1 MRSKPAVFLDRDGVI
16 NEDSYDYV
24 KSWDEFRFR
33 ADALAALRR
42 LHEHGVEVYVISN
55 QSGVGRGYFSER
67 TLLDTFTR
75 MRLEVAEAGG
85 LIHGIH
91 YCPHRPDEGCHC
103 RKPRP
108 GQLLTAAAKYGLD
121 LQRSLVVGDSCS
133 DINAAH
139 AAGCS
144 SIFLT
149 TRRELPPIPLTP
161 NPSPRG
167 RGETENGDMSLP
179 PSPPGRGVRGE
190 GKRWATDKPIEKA
203 HKPEYMTQLCRQ
215 LRAESTRAEAKLWEY
230 LRDRR
235 VLWTKFRRQHP
246 LGRYVADFYCEEK
259 GLVVEIEG
267 AVHAT
272 TQEYDQIRQH
282 ELENRGL
289 TVLRFTNSEVL
300 DDLSGVLA
308 GIVDAL
314 TPSPS
319 PAQRPLTPNPS
330 PSGRGETENG
340 DTPLP
345 PSPCGRGAG
354 GEGEAKDQVADHV
367 ARCEQP
373 PDYVAESLSQAVDII
388 LSLPQFAQQ

>member
-33 ADALAALRR
+33 PDALAALRR

-55 QSGVGRGYFSER
+55 QSGVGRGYFSEQ
-67 TLLDTFTR
+67 TLLDIFTR
-75 MRLEVAEAGG
+75 MRLCVAEAGG
-85 LIHGIH
+85 LIHGIY

-103 RKPRP
+103 RKPCP

-121 LQRSLVVGDSCS
+121 LQRSVVVGDSCS
-133 DINAAH
+133 DVNAAH

-144 SIFLT
+144 SVFLT

-161 NPSPRG
+161 NPSPAG

-179 PSPPGRGVRGE
+179 PSPPGRGAGGE

-203 HKPEYMTQLCRQ
+203 RKPRYMTPLCRQ
-215 LRAESTRAEAKLWEY
+215 FRAESTRAEANLWEY

-267 AVHAT
+267 AVHAR

-300 DDLSGVLA
+300 DNLSGVLA

-314 TPSPS
+314 TPGPS

-330 PSGRGETENG
+330 PAGRGETENG
-340 DTPLP
+340 DTSLP
-345 PSPCGRGAG
+345 PSPPGRGAG
-354 GEGEAKDQVADHV
+354 GEGEDQVTDHLS
-367 ARCEQP
+367 RCIIP